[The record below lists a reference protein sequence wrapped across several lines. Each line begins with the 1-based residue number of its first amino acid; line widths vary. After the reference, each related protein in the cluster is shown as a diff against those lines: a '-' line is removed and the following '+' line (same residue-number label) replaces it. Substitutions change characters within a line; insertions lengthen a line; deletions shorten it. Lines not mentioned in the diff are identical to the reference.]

1 MSTKRTLAKKKQ
13 IINEQVKQQRL
24 NDNYAEWTADDFAHT
39 VEHAFL
45 MFKIDRSERRVSKPT
60 LDHYDRMYQRL
71 KKITQDGKLPVKI
84 LTQFGFKELFI
95 SALGEVGEQTINYYL
110 RGLRAFG
117 NYCES
122 MGLISGFDCPIKE
135 IDPPLKQVYTQD
147 DIKKLLVK
155 PNPNN
160 HEQFRNYIVILLFTA
175 TGARTNT
182 IINLKVKDVDLEEGY
197 ITFNKTKSHKVV
209 RIGLEPK
216 LKKELTEFIATWHD
230 NPDDYLIR
238 NRFGDQLTR
247 NGLYQAITKY
257 AHKRGVDK
265 TGLHLFRHTF
275 AKDWITSGG
284 DIISLANVLT
294 HSELAMVQ
302 RYSNLYGT
310 DVKKEIMEHSTLSG
324 IRTNSGKTIG
334 GRKK

>member
-1 MSTKRTLAKKKQ
+1 MSPKKTLNKKKQ
-13 IINEQVKQQRL
+13 IVSQQVKEKRL
-24 NDNYAEWTADDFAHT
+24 NANYSEWTADDFAHT
-39 VEHAFL
+39 VEHAYL
-45 MFKIDRSERRVSKPT
+45 IFKISRTERGSSKPT

-71 KKITQDGKLPVKI
+71 KKITEDGKLPVKI
-84 LTQFGFKELFI
+84 LTQFGFQQIFI
-95 SALGEVGEQTINYYL
+95 SSLGDVSQQTINYYL
-110 RGLRAFG
+110 RGYRAFG
-117 NYCES
+117 NYCEEI
-122 MGLISGFDCPIKE
+122 GLIDGFKCPIKE
-135 IDPPLKQVYTQD
+135 IAPPIKQVYTQD

-155 PNPNN
+155 PDPNK
-160 HEQFRNYIVILLFTA
+160 HEQYRNYIVILLFTA

-182 IINLKVKDVDLEEGY
+182 IINLRVKDIDLEEGY
-197 ITFNKTKSHKVV
+197 INFNKTKSHKAV

-216 LKKELTEFIATWHD
+216 LKKELAEFIGLWHD
-230 NPDDYLIR
+230 NPEDYLIR
-238 NRFGDQLTR
+238 NRFGEQLTR

-257 AHKRGVDK
+257 AHKRGVEK

-310 DVKKEIMEHSTLSG
+310 DVKKEIMEHSTLSH

-334 GRKK
+334 RKK